1 MATAPNGD
9 VYLVKVP
16 TDDLSKPVASY
27 SVIRSSDMN
36 SVLVV
41 HLLSPV
47 VASDIQLFPLDDGR
61 CCVWSGHGS
70 SLVFVHYV
78 DHCFRV
84 TQVGLT
90 VDADHLSVTN
100 GADKKSSND
109 SVLSHS
115 CLPGS

>member
-16 TDDLSKPVASY
+16 TDDLSKPVPSY
-27 SVIRSSDMN
+27 SVVRSSDMN
-36 SVLVV
+36 SELIV

-61 CCVWSGHGS
+61 CCVWCGHES

-90 VDADHLSVTN
+90 IDADHLSVTN
-100 GADKKSSND
+100 GADRKGSG
-109 SVLSHS
+109 HS
-115 CLPGS
+115 FLLL